1 MVKEFTAEA
10 IGTFIVVLF
19 GVGAVHAAVL
29 TGAQSG
35 IWQVAIVWGIA
46 IMLAIYTVGSISG
59 AHLNPAI
66 TIALATYGRHRWS
79 KVVPYILAQLVGA
92 FIGAAVLFSFFS
104 GFINAK
110 ESDKQVLRGE
120 PGSIVTAMCYGEYF
134 PNVGG
139 IASQAGPLDHVA
151 LEKLQ
156 RTVTPS
162 QACCA
167 ECLGTL
173 ILAMVIFAVTDPRN
187 AGRPQ
192 SNLAPVFIGL
202 TVSALISIIAP
213 LTQAGFNP
221 ARDFAPRMFAY
232 LAGWGSVAW
241 PGTNDWSW
249 LTVYILSPI
258 VGAILG
264 GGVYHGLLRPNASP
278 SESRP

>member
-10 IGTFIVVLF
+10 IGTFILVLF

-92 FIGAAVLFSFFS
+92 FVAAAVLFSFFS
-104 GFINAK
+104 GFIKAK

-139 IASQAGPLDHVA
+139 IASQAGPLDHKA

-156 RTVTPS
+156 RP
-162 QACCA
+162 
-167 ECLGTL
+167 
-173 ILAMVIFAVTDPRN
+173 
-187 AGRPQ
+187 
-192 SNLAPVFIGL
+192 
-202 TVSALISIIAP
+202 
-213 LTQAGFNP
+213 
-221 ARDFAPRMFAY
+221 
-232 LAGWGSVAW
+232 
-241 PGTNDWSW
+241 
-249 LTVYILSPI
+249 
-258 VGAILG
+258 
-264 GGVYHGLLRPNASP
+264 
-278 SESRP
+278 

>member
-1 MVKEFTAEA
+1 MAKEFTAEA
-10 IGTFIVVLF
+10 IGTFLLVLF
-19 GVGAVHAAVL
+19 GVGAVHTAVL

-35 IWQVAIVWGIA
+35 IWQVAVVWGIA
-46 IMLAIYTVGSISG
+46 IMLAVYTVGSISG

-66 TIALATYGRHRWS
+66 TIALATYGRHHWS
-79 KVVPYILAQLVGA
+79 KVLPYILAQMVGA
-92 FIGAAVLFSFFS
+92 FVAAAVLFSMFT
-104 GFINAK
+104 GFLVAK
-110 ESDKQVLRGE
+110 EVDKNVRRGE

-139 IASQAGPLDHVA
+139 IASKSGPLDLVA
-151 LEKLQ
+151 LEHSQ
-156 RTVTPS
+156 STVNPL
-162 QACCA
+162 QACFA
-167 ECLGTL
+167 EGLGTL
-173 ILAMVIFAVTDPRN
+173 ILALVIFAVTDPRN

-202 TVSALISIIAP
+202 TIAALISIIGP

-249 LTVYILSPI
+249 LTVYIISPI

-264 GGVYHGLLRPNASP
+264 GGVYHALLRPNVSP
-278 SESRP
+278 SESPP